1 MAAKRKTVA
10 GRGVR
15 RDRTVQEYVHDTFK
29 IKGKLREPT
38 ACPECRAVYHKG
50 RWTWAKVPAGAH
62 QAVCPACR
70 RTKDKVPA
78 GMVTLKG
85 TFLRGHKGEIL
96 GLARNAEKHE
106 SRQHALS
113 RIMDVTDQMGAL
125 LINTT
130 DTHLA
135 RRIGDAL
142 FDAYEG
148 KLTIRY
154 ARGQERVRVSWER

>member
-1 MAAKRKTVA
+1 MAAKRKTTA

-29 IKGKLREPT
+29 VKGKLREPT
-38 ACPECRAVYHKG
+38 ACTECRAVYHKG
-50 RWTWAKVPAGAH
+50 RWIWGKVPAGAH
-62 QAVCPACR
+62 KAVCPACR
-70 RTKDKVPA
+70 RTRDKVPA
-78 GMVTLKG
+78 GMVTLG
-85 TFLRGHKGEIL
+85 GAFLQGHKREIL
-96 GLARNAEKHE
+96 GLARNAEKQE

-113 RIMDVTDQMGAL
+113 RIMDITDRAGTI

-148 KLTIRY
+148 TLTLRY
-154 ARGQERVRVSWER
+154 AKGQERVRVSWDR